1 MYIPDEKFHDLLR
14 KYHSIQKAM
23 ADTFKE
29 SIKAEIDYHLY
40 TAAELA
46 KLQGLDYMSSPSANE
61 VLESLGYQVKK
72 QYFYNPNTCWE
83 MTEKAKQAGAKQLSS
98 GKILWP
104 AHISLKEAFKHEPY

>member
-1 MYIPDEKFHDLLR
+1 MYIPDEKFHDLIR

-29 SIKAEIDYHLY
+29 SIKAEVDYHLY

-46 KLQGLDYMSSPSANE
+46 KMQGYYYMDSPVINE
-61 VLESLGYQVKK
+61 ALERLGYQVKK
-72 QYFYNPNTCWE
+72 QHFYNSNTCWE
-83 MTEKAKQAGAKQLSS
+83 PTEKAKQAGAKQLSS

-104 AHISLKEAFKHEPY
+104 AHINLKEAFKHEPY